1 MTKTNDYYIDKICF
15 KVVTQQEDKE
25 QFITINSNDLSDQT
39 LSFIFKD
46 IDKKLEYKQ

>member
-1 MTKTNDYYIDKICF
+1 MNKTNDYYIDKICF

-46 IDKKLEYKQ
+46 IDKKLEYK

>member
-46 IDKKLEYKQ
+46 IDKKLEYK

>member
-15 KVVTQQEDKE
+15 KVVTQQDDKE
-25 QFITINSNDLSDQT
+25 QYITVNSNDLSDQT

-46 IDKKLEYKQ
+46 IDKKLEYK